1 MVINVCW
8 AKPSVGEEPFK
19 FVFKFP
25 LLWIVINGS
34 FHQFVN
40 HNEKTTTVET
50 ELKLDSRINK
60 MNNKIKC
67 SSIMIM

>member
-1 MVINVCW
+1 MNMVLNVGW

-19 FVFKFP
+19 FDFKFP
-25 LLWIVINGS
+25 LLWIMINGS
-34 FHQFVN
+34 FHQLVN
-40 HNEKTTTVET
+40 HNEKTTSWNW
-50 ELKLDSRINK
+50 KANINK